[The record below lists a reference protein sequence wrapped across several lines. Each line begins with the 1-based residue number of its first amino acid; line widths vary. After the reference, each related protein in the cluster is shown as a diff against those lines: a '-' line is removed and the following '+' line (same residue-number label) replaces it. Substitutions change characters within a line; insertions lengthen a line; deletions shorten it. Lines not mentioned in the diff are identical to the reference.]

1 MSPQRRENSF
11 LAPLLDLAAAV
22 DDEGHFL
29 AVFHRLDGRTFG
41 GGFDVSDLRITSGF
55 KLGYKLLLGQGIG
68 RREDANHQ
76 QTINDRLG
84 DCSRRHDLCSWL
96 VRTAETYSETSTPI
110 RHGGSALE
118 AGIASHLGR
127 EAAIGHTMGARLERI
142 LIPIGFCFGDERFRT
157 AHDKFPAG
165 KCRARSARTCE
176 AHARTVSERA
186 NLLLKIGA
194 SDPGRPIAPLA
205 FATGPD

>member
-1 MSPQRRENSF
+1 CWKGRAVDQGRQHHPLRPDRDRTVAMSPQRRENSF

-96 VRTAETYSETSTPI
+96 VRNAETYSETSTPI

-127 EAAIGHTMGARLERI
+127 ERNWSHDGRAPRTHPDPDRVLLWRRKVPNCSRQISRRKVPS
-142 LIPIGFCFGDERFRT
+142 PIRT
-157 AHDKFPAG
+157 
-165 KCRARSARTCE
+165 
-176 AHARTVSERA
+176 
-186 NLLLKIGA
+186 NL
-194 SDPGRPIAPLA
+194 
-205 FATGPD
+205 